1 MNKEIWK
8 THPLYTNYAI
18 SSLGRIKS
26 IKPYAQQRSLKNK
39 ERSNKSRE
47 KILSV
52 KAGKSNPYLYVSISV
67 NNKSYRRRVH
77 RLVAETFIPNP
88 NNYNVVNHINGI
100 KTDNRVKNLEWVT
113 NKENIRHAIENGLYD
128 PYKHWEKIKDK
139 MGKSSIKTKCFVY
152 DKANMTF
159 IGEFESISDLARW
172 IIDNGYSKGNFKTV
186 AGEIQKVLN
195 PNINRNSIV
204 GFKVFKHKLE
214 SSETIS

>member
-1 MNKEIWK
+1 MCEEIWK
-8 THPLYTNYAI
+8 VHPVYTNYAI
-18 SSLGRIKS
+18 SNLGRVKNV
-26 IKPYAQQRSLKNK
+26 KPYAPQKSLKHK

-88 NNYNVVNHINGI
+88 NNYNAVNHINGI
-100 KTDNRVKNLEWVT
+100 KTDNRVENLEWIT
-113 NKENIRHAIENGLYD
+113 NKENIRHAIDNGLYN
-128 PYKHWEKIKDK
+128 PYEHWERVKDK
-139 MGKSSIKTKCFVY
+139 MGNASIKTKCFVY
-152 DKANMTF
+152 DKTNMSF
-159 IGEFESISDLARW
+159 VGEFESISDLARW

-186 AGEIQKVLN
+186 TGEIQKVLN

-204 GFKVFKHKLE
+204 GFKVFKYKLE